1 MLSNRLTPILGALIL
16 LALFVILTN
25 DNTSYIEE
33 YNNKIEALHKKIDSL
48 HSENHNL
55 RNEIKLRE
63 QRFDS
68 LEDVKQEIK
77 IITREKV
84 ININTY
90 TPSELQEFF
99 TKRYSSQTTNTSSQ
113 TSSN

>member
-16 LALFVILTN
+16 LALFVILTDN
-25 DNTSYIEE
+25 DTSYIQE
-33 YNNKIEALHKKIDSL
+33 YEQKIEALHRRIDSL
-48 HSENHNL
+48 HGENVDL
-55 RNEIKLRE
+55 KNEIAKRDQE
-63 QRFDS
+63 FDS
-68 LEDVKQEIK
+68 LEEVKQQIK

-90 TPSELQEFF
+90 TPTELQEFF